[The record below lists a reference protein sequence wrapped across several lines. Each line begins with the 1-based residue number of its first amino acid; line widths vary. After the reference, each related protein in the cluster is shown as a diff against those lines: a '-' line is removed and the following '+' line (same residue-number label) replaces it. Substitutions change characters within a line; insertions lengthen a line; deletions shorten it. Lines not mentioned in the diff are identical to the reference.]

1 MNDVSS
7 LKSFEVM
14 EKNRTLQMETQRCL
28 LQFDGNII
36 EVGKKRELDFEISV
50 STLLQV
56 ISQLIIFVNSIQDV
70 TLNF

>member
-1 MNDVSS
+1 
-7 LKSFEVM
+7 M

-36 EVGKKRELDFEISV
+36 EVGKKELDFEISV

-56 ISQLIIFVNSIQDV
+56 ISQLIIFVNSIQDY
-70 TLNF
+70 FG